1 MEKVLV
7 IGGSGFIGHNVINC
21 LKAHGCYIGNY
32 SQSLAENADENY
44 IGDVFSE
51 TNFSEIVSKY
61 DRIVYLIT
69 TVSPTRSMDNP
80 TEPYTYDIP
89 MLIKTLDIAR
99 TNGVK
104 RVVFASSGGTVY
116 GDNGF
121 VKSKEEDFNEP
132 RNHYAIC
139 KLTCEKILEM
149 YNKLYGMENI
159 SLRISNPFGPY
170 QRVESSV
177 GAITIFANNIME
189 GKQINLYGNGLITR
203 DYVYIGEVA
212 EAFYDALTVDVS
224 GYNFP
229 LIFNIGSGQGLTLN
243 DIIGII
249 SSELNVTVNINYLDK
264 REFDVMYNVLDVE
277 KAEKYLSFKHS
288 KNEEENIREYVHYL
302 SSVKNNRL

>member
-189 GKQINLYGNGLITR
+189 GKQINLYGNG
-203 DYVYIGEVA
+203 
-212 EAFYDALTVDVS
+212 
-224 GYNFP
+224 
-229 LIFNIGSGQGLTLN
+229 
-243 DIIGII
+243 
-249 SSELNVTVNINYLDK
+249 
-264 REFDVMYNVLDVE
+264 
-277 KAEKYLSFKHS
+277 
-288 KNEEENIREYVHYL
+288 
-302 SSVKNNRL
+302 